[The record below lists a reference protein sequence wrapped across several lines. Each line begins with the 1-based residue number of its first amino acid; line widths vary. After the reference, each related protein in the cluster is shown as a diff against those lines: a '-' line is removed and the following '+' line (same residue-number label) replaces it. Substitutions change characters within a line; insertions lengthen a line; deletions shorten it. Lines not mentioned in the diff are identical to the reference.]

1 MQHIQA
7 ANEAAANSSGG
18 GSNYT
23 FLIILLVLLV
33 GLFFLSRRT
42 QKRQKDA
49 QSFRANLTPGQD
61 VMTASGMLG
70 RIVEVDGDEIT
81 IESTPGTRSR
91 WVRAAIA
98 KVVEPA
104 VATDAPAVTA
114 AEAQGDDVL
123 EVPDDLSG
131 LADDGSLKNKDETGR
146 PDDSGK
152 GDGAK

>member
-1 MQHIQA
+1 MQHIHA
-7 ANEAAANSSGG
+7 AVEAANSGSSG

-42 QKRQKDA
+42 QRKQKDA

-81 IESTPGTRSR
+81 IESTPEP
-91 WVRAAIA
+91 VRAGC
-98 KVVEPA
+98 
-104 VATDAPAVTA
+104 AP
-114 AEAQGDDVL
+114 
-123 EVPDDLSG
+123 PSRR
-131 LADDGSLKNKDETGR
+131 SSNRR
-146 PDDSGK
+146 PRPTRRP
-152 GDGAK
+152 

>member
-1 MQHIQA
+1 MQHIHA
-7 ANEAAANSSGG
+7 AVEAANSGSSG

-42 QKRQKDA
+42 QRKQKDA

-104 VATDAPAVTA
+104 AATEAPAVAATDA
-114 AEAQGDDVL
+114 QDDDVL

-131 LADDGSLKNKDETGR
+131 LTDDGSLKDEKR
-146 PDDSGK
+146 PDDTGK

>member
-7 ANEAAANSSGG
+7 ATEAAGSSSGG

-33 GLFFLSRRT
+33 GLFLLSRRT
-42 QKRQKDA
+42 QKKQKDA
-49 QSFRANLTPGQD
+49 QSFRSNLTPGQD

-98 KVVEPA
+98 KVVEPTA
-104 VATDAPAVTA
+104 ATDAPAVTA
-114 AEAQGDDVL
+114 GSDATDDDVL

-131 LADDGSLKNKDETGR
+131 LTGDGSLGDDTHR

-152 GDGAK
+152 GDGSK

>member
-1 MQHIQA
+1 MQHIHA
-7 ANEAAANSSGG
+7 AVEAANSGSSG

-42 QKRQKDA
+42 PRKQKDA

-104 VATDAPAVTA
+104 AATDAPAVTA
-114 AEAQGDDVL
+114 ASETEGDDVL

-131 LADDGSLKNKDETGR
+131 LTDDGSLKDEKR
-146 PDDSGK
+146 PDDTGK